1 MVDQPD
7 KQASTPDPEE
17 PRADQNTNPSAT
29 GGLTGWHEPPIE
41 EGSSRPVVVEQWFT
55 PDNAVSPDSD
65 ETSAAAPVG
74 DSPSDTAAP
83 LPGVTPSHAGTWYSP
98 LDAKLDALFSGADET
113 INEVYDSS
121 PASPP
126 TSAAQSIPSPL
137 PSSQGAAQPTQALP
151 AEPASAEPAPEES
164 WSAPADQISAATP
177 IEAAQEPEADAAAAA
192 LPEDQNVLE
201 TDQDQ
206 TFILSGTQPVTA
218 SESPVETEPDAA
230 ELTPAAS
237 ATPIKLS
244 DSLSAAAS
252 QPAPVADSGEDVP
265 AGQSAADAEAEQE
278 AAAQAAPFEEVERKV
293 AVLRERYRA
302 GELTRDELQR
312 ELRSLMILGDDGRWW
327 MLGLETDRWY
337 FYDGKTWTESLPP
350 GYADRVKG
358 SALRTETG
366 VQEVVQPQDSSDSDL
381 TNRAA
386 AAELSVDEEEQPLPR
401 RVPQE
406 DPSATLVSPNT
417 PFMEPVRPA
426 EARTQSNT
434 REVSEDFR
442 PADLQPVLSDQVVN
456 PDGVT
461 LRTQPVGAEPTI
473 ARGLPGASQAASE
486 ILAASAA
493 PAQPAPKPRARINEY
508 PQPNYTV
515 ALGSPRNRNF
525 YVKWGVRVAVFS
537 IIGGMA
543 LTLFALVGMIGY
555 YLYKVDQ
562 YAPVV
567 ASLRD
572 RASTFE
578 NTLILD
584 SQGAT
589 LAEFNNPDTGLRKEV
604 PLDQISPWLI
614 DATVATENETFYTDP
629 GFSVFAILR
638 ATYQNVTAG
647 NTVSGAS
654 TITQQLA
661 RALVLDTELASQ
673 QTAERKVIEIIVA
686 SEIKRKYSKNEI
698 LQIYLNEIF
707 YGNYAYGIEAAA
719 QTYFNKSAADLNPAE
734 AAFLAGLPQSPATY
748 DPVVN
753 REAALRR
760 MHTVLDLMAEANG
773 TGCIYIQH
781 DDATTWAVPNGGGLC
796 ITRQDQSDGSKL
808 YFYQSPTMDAP
819 QEMTLNIAQV
829 EIRKYQPP
837 SVEYVHPHFVNYVWQ
852 QLEQTYGAQKIY
864 NAGFHVYTSLDEN
877 IQASAE
883 QAVTNHLASLQAQRI
898 DATNASVVVIRP
910 IDGAVLAMV
919 GSADYYNKN
928 IDGQVNIA
936 FTAQQPGSSMKPFV
950 YLSAFMPDDQGRYL
964 TPASVLW
971 DVRTD
976 FNGYVPVNYDRL
988 YHGPETVRDAL
999 GNSLNVPAVKTLEFA
1014 GLLHFTQVAEE
1025 VGLTFPLGN
1034 PVERQAGL
1042 PTALGAVE
1050 VQLFDMVTGYA
1061 MFANNGVQVEPY
1073 SIIYI
1078 EDSKGNEI
1086 YRANPN
1092 VVRPQVVPPEYA
1104 YLVTN
1109 ILSDRDA
1116 RAAEFG
1122 YGYPMELQ
1130 NGRPAAIKTGTSN
1143 DSRDVWTLGYTPQ
1156 IAVGVWVGNS
1166 DNRPMGNVT
1175 GYYGAAPIW
1184 NAVIEAALAGQP
1196 VQAFQTPANIIQAEV
1211 CDDSGTV
1218 PSPQC
1223 AGRTHVDIFAAS
1235 APPPG
1240 SDQDIYRTLQVDEYT
1255 GKLVNQYCPDD
1266 VQDRTFLAIDDASA
1280 YDWLNNTAEGNA
1292 WLAQRD
1298 LPVPAM
1304 PPPTEYCAA
1313 TDQRPYVVISSPIQ
1327 DSMLMGVIE
1336 MRGTI
1341 SMPDFS
1347 RFEIRYGIG
1356 ADPQAFSDPLIVD
1369 ATQHPEQN
1377 GLLGQLDTRVL
1388 QNGQYTLR
1396 LTAIDIYGRHVTRDT
1411 RITVNNPQTAPQPL
1425 PTPTLAP
1432 TLTIPGQAF
1441 ATPPPAGVVSLPTLT
1456 LAPTLTPTWTLT
1468 PTPG

>member
-17 PRADQNTNPSAT
+17 PRAEQKADSSST
-29 GGLTGWHEPPIE
+29 GGLAGWHEPPIE

-55 PDNAVSPDSD
+55 PDNAVSPDTD
-65 ETSAAAPVG
+65 EGTAATGDAAA
-74 DSPSDTAAP
+74 
-83 LPGVTPSHAGTWYSP
+83 LPGVAPAQTGSWYSP

-121 PASPP
+121 PATPP
-126 TSAAQSIPSPL
+126 ASAVQATPLPVPSAQSTEPP
-137 PSSQGAAQPTQALP
+137 QAAAQPIQA
-151 AEPASAEPAPEES
+151 ASAEPQPEES
-164 WSAPADQISAATP
+164 WSAPAAEEDAAVP
-177 IEAAQEPEADAAAAA
+177 VEAAQEPAAEAVSAEENA
-192 LPEDQNVLE
+192 PEEDK
-201 TDQDQ
+201 DQ
-206 TFILSGTQPVTA
+206 TFILSGTQPAPAITA
-218 SESPVETEPDAA
+218 EAAGEEPAESELGAA
-230 ELTPAAS
+230 ESTPPPS
-237 ATPIKLS
+237 ATPVKLS
-244 DSLSAAAS
+244 DSLAAADS
-252 QPAPVADSGEDVP
+252 QSAPVAGPESVS
-265 AGQSAADAEAEQE
+265 AAQAAADAEAAQ
-278 AAAQAAPFEEVERKV
+278 QAAPFEDVERKV
-293 AVLRERYRA
+293 AALRERYRA

-337 FYDGKTWTESLPP
+337 YYDGKSWTESLPP
-350 GYADRVKG
+350 GYAERVKG

-366 VQEVVQPQDSSDSDL
+366 VQEVVQPEGSSAGDL
-381 TNRAA
+381 TNEAS
-386 AAELSVDEEEQPLPR
+386 AAEISVEDEEQPLPR

-426 EARTQSNT
+426 EARTLSSA
-434 REVSEDFR
+434 REVGE
-442 PADLQPVLSDQVVN
+442 DLQSPLPDQAVN

-473 ARGLPGASQAASE
+473 ARGLPGGAQVASGV
-486 ILAASAA
+486 SAA
-493 PAQPAPKPRARINEY
+493 AAAPAAQAQPAPKPRARINEY
-508 PQPNYTV
+508 PQPDYRL

-525 YVKWGVRVAVFS
+525 YVKWGVRITVFS

-543 LTLFALVGMIGY
+543 LTLLALVGMIGY

-604 PLDQISPWLI
+604 ALDQISPWLI

-647 NTVSGAS
+647 STVSGAS

-686 SEIKRKYSKNEI
+686 SEIKRKYTKNEI

-760 MHTVLDLMAEANG
+760 MHIVLDLMAEANG
-773 TGCIYIQH
+773 NGCIYIQH
-781 DDATTWAVPNGGGLC
+781 DDATSWAVPNGGGLC
-796 ITRQDQSDGSKL
+796 ITRQDQPDGSKL
-808 YFYQSPTMDAP
+808 YFYQTPTMEAP
-819 QEMTLNIAQV
+819 QEMTLDIAQV

-883 QAVTNHLASLQAQRI
+883 QAVTNHLASLQSQGI

-910 IDGAVLAMV
+910 TDGAVLAMV

-936 FTAQQPGSSMKPFV
+936 FTAQQPGSSIKPFV

-988 YHGPETVRDAL
+988 YHGPETVRSAL
-999 GNSLNVPAVKTLEFA
+999 GNSLNVPAVKALNFE
-1014 GLLHFTQVAEE
+1014 GLLRFTQVAES

-1092 VVRPQVVPPEYA
+1092 AARPQVVPPEYA
-1104 YLVTN
+1104 YLITN

-1184 NAVIEAALAGQP
+1184 NAVMESALAGQP
-1196 VQAFQTPANIIQAEV
+1196 AQAFQTPANIVQAEV
-1211 CDDSGTV
+1211 CDDSGAA

-1223 AGRTHVDIFAAS
+1223 AGRTHVEIFAAS
-1235 APPPG
+1235 APPPPA
-1240 SDQDIYRTLQVDEYT
+1240 DQDILRTLQVDEYT

-1266 VQDRTFLAIDDASA
+1266 VENRTFLAVDDTSA

-1292 WLAQRD
+1292 WLTQRNIAV
-1298 LPVPAM
+1298 PVM

-1313 TDQRPYVVISSPIQ
+1313 TDQRPYVVISTPIQ
-1327 DSMLMGVIE
+1327 DSMVTGVIE

-1356 ADPQAFSDPLIVD
+1356 TDPQAFSDPLIVD
-1369 ATQHPEQN
+1369 AAQHPEQN

-1396 LTAIDIYGRHVTRDT
+1396 LIAIDIYGRHVTRDV
-1411 RITVNNPQTAPQPL
+1411 RITVNNPQSSPQTL

-1432 TLTIPGQAF
+1432 TLTVPGQAF
-1441 ATPPPAGVVSLPTLT
+1441 ATPPPAGVVSLSTPA
-1456 LAPTLTPTWTLT
+1456 LAPTFTPTWTLT